1 MLGQNRDVFQGFI
14 QGLQAD
20 TTDTTH
26 ECVTSYETLRTM
38 QGSMST
44 FRADYA
50 STIQNGVVDYGSYIK
65 LGKRYYEIY
74 GIQAYDVYA

>member
-1 MLGQNRDVFQGFI
+1 
-14 QGLQAD
+14 
-20 TTDTTH
+20 
-26 ECVTSYETLRTM
+26 
-38 QGSMST
+38 MST